1 MDQMH
6 LLAIADTISH
16 FSSDVDKL
24 EQFASMPADASGG
37 AADSSRNVSL
47 SNDYGGGS
55 HPSMGGGGAVNQR
68 VALGNATVDECG
80 IRFLMAK
87 KQYEYLLRCLPP
99 AQRKKLHLTGLS
111 SSHIIWAFHSDCEAE
126 LLNSLACVQKGE
138 ETWEEL
144 RAYDIA
150 WWLRNPTSLLM
161 FIERVVKNVF
171 QQDQNPMDTSL

>member
-37 AADSSRNVSL
+37 AADFSRNASL
-47 SNDYGGGS
+47 SNGYGGGGHS
-55 HPSMGGGGAVNQR
+55 SASGGGTVNR
-68 VALGNATVDECG
+68 VVLGNATVDECG

-99 AQRKKLHLTGLS
+99 TQRKKLHLTGLS

-144 RAYDIA
+144 RAYGIA
-150 WWLRNPTSLLM
+150 WWLRNPTSLRIC
-161 FIERVVKNVF
+161 IERVAKNVF